1 MVTAVLNDTDLR
13 RRAWEAA
20 SQVVDPEIPVL
31 TIADLGVL
39 RDVQV
44 HDGRVEVAI
53 TPTYSGCPAMNMIAL
68 EIELALERAG
78 IARPTVRTVLSPAWT
93 TDWMSEDGRNKL
105 RAYGI
110 APPQASNSR
119 RALFG
124 EQQVACPQCGSQN
137 TELLSEF
144 GSTSCKALWRCKAA
158 ANRSIISSVIEVLHA
173 VIASAAKQS
182 IKPQRKGGLLRC
194 ARAARNDGEET
205 LMSHAPRFH
214 RLAVND
220 LRREAADAVSMTFAI
235 PKELEDDYGFTPGQ
249 YLTLRT
255 TMDGEEVRRSY
266 SICSGPDDGELRIAV
281 KKVDGGAFSN
291 WAADELKPG
300 DELDVMTP
308 TGRFGIA
315 HAPDEARIYVGF
327 AAGSGITPILSIV
340 KGVLAREPNSRFF
353 LFYGNRSTSGMLFLE
368 ELEELKDR
376 FMQRL
381 SLFHVISGEEQD
393 IPILHGR
400 LDGEKVRVL
409 LRSLVPAASVDHVF
423 ICGPMGMSEDI
434 EATCREIGIAEDR
447 IHVERFVSEF
457 GGKPRPKKIIE
468 ASAPPKAMAS
478 LIIDGKR
485 REVPVA
491 EEESIL
497 DAALRAG
504 MDLPFACKG
513 GMCSTCRAK
522 LVEGDAQ
529 MEVNYSLE
537 PWELKAGF
545 ILTCQA
551 RPCSDKVVVDY
562 DHV

>member
-1 MVTAVLNDTDLR
+1 
-13 RRAWEAA
+13 
-20 SQVVDPEIPVL
+20 
-31 TIADLGVL
+31 
-39 RDVQV
+39 
-44 HDGRVEVAI
+44 
-53 TPTYSGCPAMNMIAL
+53 
-68 EIELALERAG
+68 
-78 IARPTVRTVLSPAWT
+78 
-93 TDWMSEDGRNKL
+93 MS
-105 RAYGI
+105 
-110 APPQASNSR
+110 
-119 RALFG
+119 
-124 EQQVACPQCGSQN
+124 
-137 TELLSEF
+137 T
-144 GSTSCKALWRCKAA
+144 
-158 ANRSIISSVIEVLHA
+158 
-173 VIASAAKQS
+173 
-182 IKPQRKGGLLRC
+182 
-194 ARAARNDGEET
+194 
-205 LMSHAPRFH
+205 PRFH
-214 RLAVND
+214 RLAVSD
-220 LRREAADAVSMTFAI
+220 LRRETADAISMTFAV
-235 PKELEDDYGFTPGQ
+235 PHELAGDYSFLPGQ

-291 WAADELKPG
+291 WAADQLKRG

-308 TGRFGIA
+308 TGRFGVT
-315 HAPDEARIYVGF
+315 HAPDEARLYVGF
-327 AAGSGITPILSIV
+327 AAGSGITPILSII
-340 KGVLAREPNSRFF
+340 KGVLARELQSRFF
-353 LFYGNRSTSGMLFLE
+353 LFYGNRTTEGMLFRE

-376 FMQRL
+376 FLERL

-400 LDGEKVRVL
+400 LDGNKVRVL
-409 LRSLVPAASVDHVF
+409 LRSLVPGASVDHVF
-423 ICGPMGMSEDI
+423 ICGPTGMSEDI
-434 EATCREIGIAEDR
+434 ESTCRAIGIAEEK

-457 GGKPRPKKIIE
+457 GGKPRPK
-468 ASAPPKAMAS
+468 AVVAPGAPPKAMAS

-491 EEESIL
+491 EGEAIL

-522 LVEGDAQ
+522 LVEGEAQ

-551 RPCSDKVVVDY
+551 RPCTDKVVVDY

>member
-1 MVTAVLNDTDLR
+1 
-13 RRAWEAA
+13 
-20 SQVVDPEIPVL
+20 
-31 TIADLGVL
+31 
-39 RDVQV
+39 
-44 HDGRVEVAI
+44 
-53 TPTYSGCPAMNMIAL
+53 
-68 EIELALERAG
+68 
-78 IARPTVRTVLSPAWT
+78 
-93 TDWMSEDGRNKL
+93 MS
-105 RAYGI
+105 
-110 APPQASNSR
+110 
-119 RALFG
+119 
-124 EQQVACPQCGSQN
+124 V
-137 TELLSEF
+137 
-144 GSTSCKALWRCKAA
+144 
-158 ANRSIISSVIEVLHA
+158 
-173 VIASAAKQS
+173 
-182 IKPQRKGGLLRC
+182 
-194 ARAARNDGEET
+194 
-205 LMSHAPRFH
+205 APRFH

-235 PKELEDDYGFTPGQ
+235 PKELEGDYGFTPGQ

-266 SICSGPDDGELRIAV
+266 SICSGPDDGELRITV

-291 WAADELKPG
+291 WAADELKAG

-308 TGRFGIA
+308 TGRFGVT
-315 HAPDEARIYVGF
+315 HAPEEARVYAGF
-327 AAGSGITPILSIV
+327 AAGSGITPILSIAR
-340 KGVLAREPNSRFF
+340 GVLACEPNSRFF
-353 LFYGNRSTSGMLFLE
+353 LFYGNRSTSSMMFLE
-368 ELEELKDR
+368 ALEELKDR
-376 FMQRL
+376 FMQRF

-400 LDGEKVRVL
+400 LDGDKVRVL
-409 LRSLVPAASVDHVF
+409 LRSLVPAASLDHVF
-423 ICGPMGMSEDI
+423 ICGPSGMSADI

-457 GGKPRPKKIIE
+457 GGKPRVKKVIP
-468 ASAPPKAMAS
+468 ASAPPKALAS
-478 LIIDGKR
+478 LVIDGKR

-491 EEESIL
+491 EDESIL

-522 LVEGDAQ
+522 LVEGEAH

-551 RPCSDKVVVDY
+551 RPVSDKVVVDY

>member
-1 MVTAVLNDTDLR
+1 VSITFKIPGDL
-13 RRAWEAA
+13 A
-20 SQVVDPEIPVL
+20 SDY
-31 TIADLGVL
+31 A
-39 RDVQV
+39 
-44 HDGRVEVAI
+44 
-53 TPTYSGCPAMNMIAL
+53 
-68 EIELALERAG
+68 
-78 IARPTVRTVLSPAWT
+78 
-93 TDWMSEDGRNKL
+93 
-105 RAYGI
+105 
-110 APPQASNSR
+110 
-119 RALFG
+119 
-124 EQQVACPQCGSQN
+124 
-137 TELLSEF
+137 
-144 GSTSCKALWRCKAA
+144 
-158 ANRSIISSVIEVLHA
+158 
-173 VIASAAKQS
+173 
-182 IKPQRKGGLLRC
+182 
-194 ARAARNDGEET
+194 
-205 LMSHAPRFH
+205 
-214 RLAVND
+214 
-220 LRREAADAVSMTFAI
+220 FA
-235 PKELEDDYGFTPGQ
+235 PGQ

-281 KKVDGGAFSN
+281 KKVDGGAFSS

-300 DELDVMTP
+300 DELEVMTP
-308 TGRFGIA
+308 TGRFGVKP
-315 HAPDEARIYVGF
+315 APDAARVYVGF
-327 AAGSGITPILSIV
+327 AAGSGITPLLSIV
-340 KGVLAREPNSRFF
+340 KGVLARERESRFF
-353 LFYGNRSTSGMLFLE
+353 LFYGNRSTTGVMFLE
-368 ELEELKDR
+368 ALEDLKDR
-376 FMQRL
+376 FLQRF

-423 ICGPMGMSEDI
+423 ICGPAGMSEDV
-434 EATCREIGIAEDR
+434 EATCREIGIAGDR

-457 GGKPRPKKIIE
+457 GGKPRPRKVIP
-468 ASAPPKAMAS
+468 ASAPPKS
-478 LIIDGKR
+478 LAALVIDGKR

-491 EEESIL
+491 EDESIL

-551 RPCSDKVVVDY
+551 RPVSDKVVVDY